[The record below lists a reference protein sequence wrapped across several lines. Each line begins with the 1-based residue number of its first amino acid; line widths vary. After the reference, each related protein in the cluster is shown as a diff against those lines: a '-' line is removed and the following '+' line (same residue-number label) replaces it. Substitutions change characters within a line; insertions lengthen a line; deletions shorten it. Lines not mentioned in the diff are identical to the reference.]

1 MGQDSTSISD
11 VSNLVFKEKKEA
23 MVGLVGE
30 VMFIFFIFACNVCAS
45 VTFNLRSINVKL
57 R

>member
-1 MGQDSTSISD
+1 MFPIQF
-11 VSNLVFKEKKEA
+11 LKEKKEA
-23 MVGLVGE
+23 MAGLVGE
-30 VMFIFFIFACNVCAS
+30 VMFIFLIFACNVGAS